1 MVKLESAV
9 SFASLGLIVM
19 FILLLYSFISFL
31 IGPMSQGPDI
41 VVQPEGVLIQVISI
55 SAAPGV
61 ILAGIAY
68 GLVKNYGSKRIGI
81 ILCIS
86 GAILLIG
93 TVLIQGMIPKIPE
106 IVVIPQIIPLSYAFM
121 AAGVGIIII
130 GIIAYMKEGKRQR
143 PIGEEEHT
151 SELQSRLHLVCR

>member
-93 TVLIQGMIPKIPE
+93 TVLIQGMVPKIPE
-106 IVVIPQIIPLSYAFM
+106 IVIIPQIIPLSYAFM

-143 PIGEEEHT
+143 PIGEENT
-151 SELQSRLHLVCR
+151 

>member
-93 TVLIQGMIPKIPE
+93 TVLIQGMVPKIPE
-106 IVVIPQIIPLSYAFM
+106 IVIIPQIIPLSYAFI

-143 PIGEEEHT
+143 PIGEENI
-151 SELQSRLHLVCR
+151 

>member
-9 SFASLGLIVM
+9 SLASLGLIVL

-68 GLVKNYGSKRIGI
+68 GLVKNYGSKKIGI
-81 ILCIS
+81 ILGIS

-93 TVLIQGMIPKIPE
+93 IVLIQSMIPKIPG
-106 IVVIPQIIPLSYAFM
+106 IVFVPGIVPLSYVFL
-121 AAGVGIIII
+121 AAGIGIIII
-130 GIIAYMKEGKRQR
+130 GIIAFMREGKRER
-143 PIGEEEHT
+143 PVGEENIE
-151 SELQSRLHLVCR
+151 R

>member
-1 MVKLESAV
+1 MVKLETAV
-9 SFASLGLIVM
+9 SLASLGLIVM
-19 FILLLYSFISFL
+19 FILQLYSFIYFL
-31 IGPMSQGPDI
+31 IGSMSQGPDI

-55 SAAPGV
+55 SAAPGI

-68 GLVKNYGSKRIGI
+68 GLVKDYGSKKIGI

-93 TVLIQGMIPKIPE
+93 TVLIQGMVPKIPE
-106 IVVIPQIIPLSYAFM
+106 IVIIPQIIPLSYAFM

-143 PIGEEEHT
+143 PIGEENT
-151 SELQSRLHLVCR
+151 